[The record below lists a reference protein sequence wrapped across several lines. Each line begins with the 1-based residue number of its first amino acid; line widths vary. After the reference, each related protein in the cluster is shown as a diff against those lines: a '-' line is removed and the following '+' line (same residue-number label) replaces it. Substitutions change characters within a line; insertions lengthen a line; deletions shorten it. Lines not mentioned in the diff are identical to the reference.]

1 MNIHNLH
8 LVKKLYEEYNDNRQQ
23 LASLKKAPHM
33 VKVSF
38 YDTDLGPQ
46 ARTRILPDL
55 LSFYQDKVDD
65 LEKRLK
71 HLGVDLSPL
80 PDEEEEEEE

>member
-33 VKVSF
+33 VKVTF
-38 YDTDLGPQ
+38 CDTDLGVQ
-46 ARTRILPDL
+46 ARASIIPKL
-55 LSFYQDKVDD
+55 LAFYQKKVDD

-71 HLGVDLSPL
+71 HLGVDLSVL
-80 PDEEEEEEE
+80 PEEEEEE

>member
-46 ARTRILPDL
+46 ARTRILPEL
-55 LSFYQDKVDD
+55 LSFYQNKVDD

-80 PDEEEEEEE
+80 PDEGEEE

>member
-23 LASLKKAPHM
+23 LASLKKSPHM
-33 VKVSF
+33 VKVTF
-38 YDTDLGPQ
+38 CDTDLGVQ
-46 ARTRILPDL
+46 ARTRILPEL
-55 LSFYQDKVDD
+55 LSFYQNKVDD

-80 PDEEEEEEE
+80 PDEGEDE

>member
-8 LVKKLYEEYNDNRQQ
+8 LVKKLYEEYNDNRHQ

-46 ARTRILPDL
+46 ARTRILPEL
-55 LSFYQDKVDD
+55 LSFYQNKVDD

-80 PDEEEEEEE
+80 PDEGEDE

>member
-8 LVKKLYEEYNDNRQQ
+8 LVEKLYEEYNDNRQQ

-46 ARTRILPDL
+46 ARTRILPEL
-55 LSFYQDKVDD
+55 LSFYQNKVDD
-65 LEKRLK
+65 LEKRLEY
-71 HLGVDLSPL
+71 LGVDLSPL
-80 PDEEEEEEE
+80 PDEGEDE

>member
-8 LVKKLYEEYNDNRQQ
+8 LVEKLYEEYNDNRQQ

-46 ARTRILPDL
+46 ARTRILPEL
-55 LSFYQDKVDD
+55 LSFYQNKVDD

-80 PDEEEEEEE
+80 PDEGEDK

>member
-8 LVKKLYEEYNDNRQQ
+8 LVEKLYEEYNDNRQQ

-46 ARTRILPDL
+46 ARTRILPGL
-55 LSFYQDKVDD
+55 LSFYQNKVDD

-80 PDEEEEEEE
+80 PDEGEVE

>member
-8 LVKKLYEEYNDNRQQ
+8 LVKKLYEEYNDSRQQ
-23 LASLKKAPHM
+23 LASLKKSPHM
-33 VKVSF
+33 IKVTF
-38 YDTDLGPQ
+38 CDTDLGMQ
-46 ARTRILPDL
+46 ARASIYPKLIA
-55 LSFYQDKVDD
+55 FYQKKVDD

-80 PDEEEEEEE
+80 PDEGEDE

>member
-1 MNIHNLH
+1 MNIHNLR
-8 LVKKLYEEYNDNRQQ
+8 LVEKLYEEYNDNRQQ
-23 LASLKKAPHM
+23 LASLKKSPYM

-46 ARTRILPDL
+46 ARTRILPEL
-55 LSFYQDKVDD
+55 LSFYQNKVND
-65 LEKRLK
+65 LEKRLE

-80 PDEEEEEEE
+80 PDEGEDE

>member
-1 MNIHNLH
+1 MNIHNLR
-8 LVKKLYEEYNDNRQQ
+8 LVEKLYEEYNDNRQQ
-23 LASLKKAPHM
+23 LASLKKSPHM

-46 ARTRILPDL
+46 ARTRILPEL
-55 LSFYQDKVDD
+55 LSFYQKKVDD

-80 PDEEEEEEE
+80 PDEEEEE

>member
-8 LVKKLYEEYNDNRQQ
+8 LVEKLYEEYNDNRQQ

-33 VKVSF
+33 VKVSY

-46 ARTRILPDL
+46 ARTRILPEL
-55 LSFYQDKVDD
+55 LSFYQKKVDD

-80 PDEEEEEEE
+80 PDEGEDE

>member
-1 MNIHNLH
+1 MNIHNLR
-8 LVKKLYEEYNDNRQQ
+8 LVEKLYEEYNDNRQQ

-38 YDTDLGPQ
+38 YDADLGPQ
-46 ARTRILPDL
+46 ARTRILPEL
-55 LSFYQDKVDD
+55 LSFYQNKVDD

-80 PDEEEEEEE
+80 PDEGEDE

>member
-8 LVKKLYEEYNDNRQQ
+8 LVEKLYEEYNDNRQQ

-46 ARTRILPDL
+46 ARTRILPGL
-55 LSFYQDKVDD
+55 LSFYQNKVDD

-80 PDEEEEEEE
+80 PDEGEDE

>member
-8 LVKKLYEEYNDNRQQ
+8 LVEKLYEEYNDSRQQ

-38 YDTDLGPQ
+38 YDMDLGPQ
-46 ARTRILPDL
+46 ARTRILPEL
-55 LSFYQDKVDD
+55 LSFYQNKVDD

-80 PDEEEEEEE
+80 PDEGEDE

>member
-8 LVKKLYEEYNDNRQQ
+8 LVEKLYEEYNDNRQQ

-46 ARTRILPDL
+46 ARTRILSEL
-55 LSFYQDKVDD
+55 LSFYQNKVDD

-80 PDEEEEEEE
+80 PDEEEEEE

>member
-46 ARTRILPDL
+46 ARTRILPEL
-55 LSFYQDKVDD
+55 LTFYQRKVAV
-65 LEKRLK
+65 LEKRLE

-80 PDEEEEEEE
+80 PDEGEDE

>member
-1 MNIHNLH
+1 MNIHNLR
-8 LVKKLYEEYNDNRQQ
+8 LVEKLYEEYNDNRQQ

-46 ARTRILPDL
+46 ARTRILPEL
-55 LSFYQDKVDD
+55 LSFYQNKVDD
-65 LEKRLK
+65 LEKRFE

-80 PDEEEEEEE
+80 PDEGEDE

>member
-8 LVKKLYEEYNDNRQQ
+8 LVEKLYEEYNDNRQQ

-46 ARTRILPDL
+46 ARTRILPEL
-55 LSFYQDKVDD
+55 LSFYQNKVDD

-80 PDEEEEEEE
+80 PDEGESK